1 MKDKKAKIKDKTK
14 KFAIDYAAPT
24 VCVLVSY
31 AVGVHLGNKVY
42 KSGYDAGYDQL
53 ANTIYNASRNGG
65 GILLSNKEVG
75 DVIFKATKVLTD

>member
-1 MKDKKAKIKDKTK
+1 MEDKKAKIKGTIK

-24 VCVLVSY
+24 ACVLVSF

-42 KSGYDAGYDQL
+42 KSGCDAGHDQL
-53 ANTIYNASRNGG
+53 ANAIYNASRNGS

-75 DVIFKATKVLTD
+75 DVIFTATKVLKD